1 MAISTYQ
8 FYRCARE
15 DINKRICALD
25 TRINHVCTN
34 EELEEIEKETEDD
47 EIAFSLLYMQHA

>member
-25 TRINHVCTN
+25 TRINHLCAN

-47 EIAFSLLYMQHA
+47 EIAFSMLYMQNG